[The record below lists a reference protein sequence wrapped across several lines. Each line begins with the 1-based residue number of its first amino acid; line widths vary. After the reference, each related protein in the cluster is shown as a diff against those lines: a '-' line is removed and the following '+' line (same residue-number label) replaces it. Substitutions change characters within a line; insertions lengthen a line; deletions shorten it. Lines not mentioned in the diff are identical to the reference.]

1 MAQVKIDFKDM
12 SGDVR
17 RELINKMRL
26 AMQLVG
32 EKAEGYA
39 KEECPVDTGL
49 LRNSITY
56 AVAGEGAAITGY
68 QADTPKEG
76 RQSSGTYSG
85 YTQAEPGDNK
95 AAVYVGSNVNYA
107 KYVEYRDA
115 IHKSGKAHFL
125 KDAVMNHKREYVETI
140 RATLE
145 A

>member
-1 MAQVKIDFKDM
+1 MAQVKIDFNDM
-12 SGDVR
+12 SDDVR
-17 RELINKMRL
+17 RELAKKMRL

-32 EKAEGYA
+32 EAAEGYA

-49 LRNSITY
+49 LRNSLTY

-68 QADTPKEG
+68 HADMPKEG

-85 YTQAEPGDNK
+85 YTQAEPNASK
-95 AAVYVGSNVNYA
+95 VAVYVGSNVNYA

-115 IHKSGKAHFL
+115 THKSGKAHFL
-125 KDAVMNHKREYVETI
+125 KDAVMNHKREYIDTI
-140 RATLE
+140 KTTLE